1 MQPRVYVETSV
12 ISYLTA
18 RPSRDLF
25 TLARQQYTRDFWA
38 MAGRCYE
45 PLISVLV
52 MSEIRRGDVTAAAE
66 RVAVCSSLA
75 QLSLTQSAE
84 RLAQQLIDMRAVPA
98 TEPEDA
104 LHIALATLAEVDY
117 LASWNFAHI
126 VGPSA
131 KLKLQ
136 FQLKELGYKPP
147 AIASPEEILE
157 ELML

>member
-1 MQPRVYVETSV
+1 MKLRVYIETSV

-18 RPSRDLF
+18 RPSRDLLL
-25 TLARQQYTRDFWA
+25 LARQQYTRDFWSLSA
-38 MAGRCYE
+38 QHYE
-45 PLISVLV
+45 PLISALV
-52 MSEIRRGDVTAAAE
+52 MSEIRRGDEVAAAE
-66 RVAVCSSLA
+66 RVAVCNSLA
-75 QLSLTQSAE
+75 QLPLTEAAE
-84 RLAQQLIDMRAVPA
+84 RLAQQLIDIRAVPA

-147 AIASPEEILE
+147 AIASPEDILE

>member
-1 MQPRVYVETSV
+1 MIPRIYIETSV

-18 RPSRDLF
+18 RPSRDLLL
-25 TLARQQYTRDFWA
+25 LARQQYTRDFWS
-38 MAGRCYE
+38 MAGQYYE
-45 PLISVLV
+45 PLISALV
-52 MSEIRRGDVTAAAE
+52 MSEIRRGDETAAAE
-66 RVAVCSSLA
+66 RVTVCNLLA
-75 QLSLTQSAE
+75 QLPLTEAAV
-84 RLAQQLIDMRAVPA
+84 RLAQQLIDIHAVPA

-104 LHIALATLAEVDY
+104 LHIALATIAEVDY

-147 AIASPEEILE
+147 AIASPEDILE